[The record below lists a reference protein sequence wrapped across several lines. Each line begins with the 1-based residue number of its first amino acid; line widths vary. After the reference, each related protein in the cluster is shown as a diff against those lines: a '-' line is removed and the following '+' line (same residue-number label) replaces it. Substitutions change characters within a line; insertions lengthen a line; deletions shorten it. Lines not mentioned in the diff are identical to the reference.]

1 MANRKKKRNT
11 GAFQPRL
18 GIRFPPSE
26 SFHCARLLPR
36 AAILRLEPLLTPA
49 WAARACAVPLGRGR
63 CRNDVEGDSMTT
75 LLVNR
80 NCMESL
86 REDITD
92 LQGTVV
98 SVFSRAGAV
107 RYPSWKFPD
116 KVSCDL
122 DLVSL
127 LEHYDFVAN
136 DPEFTQHSHVVLLEL
151 VIDRLLLL
159 LQSFTGYTENLINDE
174 TVSPSKA
181 TGPCMSIGLAV
192 KKYWNSMLKLGALYQ
207 ELLAE
212 KKCNQGACTP
222 EASRAENECSK
233 SWSSESYMTLPSFQS
248 SPLTLSAFS
257 HAGRATVAPFRAKS
271 AQAAAKEFK
280 NSHAQTIESSLI
292 PCDACER
299 AQASL
304 REVGKAIISICKSQN
319 LPSSLSKFLDLVEE
333 TIGQKPLTA
342 VDIGYWAAEQS
353 KDLSRINK
361 HLQTLMGFINPL
373 KEELKEIEKQ
383 KETLKKQ
390 LQTFDSCLQEEK
402 EGLERQRKEAE
413 RLFEKKTA
421 ETRQLVSALRQD
433 KENLQKR
440 AEHFEEKIS
449 TLTEALQ
456 QQQAAIQELE
466 RSKKELLAE
475 MRAKMVDK
483 GDAARL
489 EERVAL
495 LSGQLQS
502 AEQQLQSAST
512 ELNKEKAKVESIL
525 RHKEALQAKQAT
537 LVQHLDSLHQEC
549 EQLKTSLAEGE
560 DSECLAKEE
569 LQQTQAEKREV
580 QRRLEAQQELTQR
593 AEEEKLSLEQSVS
606 ALQKTVSEL
615 SKLVQEHKERE
626 KLLVSFPD
634 LHMPVEAQFE
644 STGNIIED
652 MEKQL
657 QANNI
662 RISVLEEEN
671 SRLRTN
677 VAKLKEAE
685 RLGVLKLVPPTQ
697 LWNPSVAKGSYENS
711 RVEQPPAGQF
721 PVASLQGAALGPP
734 KPGSP
739 LRNGSWNS
747 HPPGSSVSQRTPSSH
762 LAKPPTANL
771 AHKPAV
777 SYSFLSEGAASSNYT
792 RAKGRGKAPAP
803 LFPCPRKHRK

>member
-1 MANRKKKRNT
+1 
-11 GAFQPRL
+11 
-18 GIRFPPSE
+18 
-26 SFHCARLLPR
+26 
-36 AAILRLEPLLTPA
+36 
-49 WAARACAVPLGRGR
+49 
-63 CRNDVEGDSMTT
+63 MTA
-75 LLVNR
+75 LLVNQ

-98 SVFSRAGAV
+98 SVFSRAGAI

-159 LQSFTGYTENLINDE
+159 LQSFTGYTENLISDK
-174 TVSPSKA
+174 TVPPSKA

-212 KKCNQGACTP
+212 KKCNQGACSP
-222 EASRAENECSK
+222 EASKAENECSK
-233 SWSSESYMTLPSFQS
+233 SWSSESYMTLPSFHS
-248 SPLTLSAFS
+248 SPLTLSAIS
-257 HAGRATVAPFRAKS
+257 HTDRATIAPFRAKS
-271 AQAAAKEFK
+271 VQGAAKEFK
-280 NSHAQTIESSLI
+280 NAHSQTIESSLI

-319 LPSSLSKFLDLVEE
+319 LPSSLSKFLEMVEE
-333 TIGQKPLTA
+333 SIGQKPLTA

-361 HLQTLMGFINPL
+361 HLQSLMGLMNPL

-383 KETLKKQ
+383 KDMLKKQ
-390 LQTFDSCLQEEK
+390 LETFDSCFQEEK
-402 EGLERQRKEAE
+402 EALELQRKEAE
-413 RLFEKKTA
+413 LLFEKKTT
-421 ETRQLVSALRQD
+421 ETRKLVSALKQD
-433 KENLQKR
+433 KENLQNR
-440 AEHFEEKIS
+440 ADLFEEKIS
-449 TLTEALQ
+449 TLTEELQ
-456 QQQAAIQELE
+456 RQQAAIQELE

-483 GDAARL
+483 GEVAKL
-489 EERVAL
+489 EGRVAL

-502 AEQQLQSAST
+502 AEQQLHRANT

-525 RHKEALQAKQAT
+525 RHKEALQAKQTT
-537 LVQHLDSLHQEC
+537 LVQHLDNLHQEC

-560 DSECLAKEE
+560 DNECLAKEQ
-569 LQQTQAEKREV
+569 LKQTQAEKRES
-580 QRRLEAQQELTQR
+580 QRRLEAQQALTERVKQ
-593 AEEEKLSLEQSVS
+593 EKQSLEQSVS

-615 SKLVQEHKERE
+615 SKLVKEHKERE
-626 KLLVSFPD
+626 TLLVSFPD

-644 STGNIIED
+644 STGDIVGD

-677 VAKLKEAE
+677 VAKMKEAE
-685 RLGVLKLVPPTQ
+685 RQGVLKLVPPTQ
-697 LWNPSVAKGSYENS
+697 LWNPSLAKTSYENS
-711 RVEQPPAGQF
+711 RAEHPPTGPF
-721 PVASLQGAALGPP
+721 PAASFQGVATGPP
-734 KPGSP
+734 VPGSP
-739 LRNGSWNS
+739 VRNGSWNS
-747 HPPGSSVSQRTPSSH
+747 HATGSAVSQRTPSSN
-762 LAKPPTANL
+762 LTKPPSANL
-771 AHKPAV
+771 AHKAAV
-777 SYSFLSEGAASSNYT
+777 PYSFLSESTASSNHT
-792 RAKGRGKAPAP
+792 RAKGRGKAPGH